1 VLRRGRPRFRG
12 AARRAHIVRMTDFHP
27 LRAWSRTNK
36 LWATTGTDEFG
47 PIRVHQRRVET

>member
-1 VLRRGRPRFRG
+1 MLRRGRPRFRG